1 MGLHELVSRI
11 GENHA
16 LDTVTGPVSRVAK
29 KLVPAGPVKDVLS
42 GTPFG
47 HPLHPPLTD
56 VPIGCFT
63 AATALDLLGGSRF
76 EDAVDTLLALG
87 IGATVPTATA
97 GLSDWSD
104 TYGPDMRIGLVH
116 AGANVAAL
124 GLFAAS
130 LAARRAGNR
139 GVGRVLGLAGFTT
152 LTAGGYLGGHLGYS
166 RGVGVNN
173 AFYQHEPEDWTAV
186 MDAGDLPEGSPVKAQ
201 DGDATVLLYRSAGRI
216 YAIGSRCSH
225 AGGPLE
231 EGKIDDAN
239 LCVECPWHGSVFQ
252 LEDGSVVHGPAS
264 VPQTAYDARQ
274 QDGRIEVRRRPATTA

>member
-1 MGLHELVSRI
+1 MALYELVSRI
-11 GENHA
+11 GENAA
-16 LDTVTGPVSRVAK
+16 LDKVTGPVGRVAK

-47 HPLHPPLTD
+47 HPVHPPLTD
-56 VPIGCFT
+56 LPIGCFT

-87 IGATVPTATA
+87 IVATVPTASA

-104 TYGPDMRIGLVH
+104 TYGSEQRVGLVH
-116 AGANVAAL
+116 AAANVAAL
-124 GLFAAS
+124 GLFTAS
-130 LAARRAGNR
+130 LAARRSGSR
-139 GVGRVLGLAGFTT
+139 GVGRVLGLAGFTA
-152 LTAGGYLGGHLGYS
+152 LTAGGYLGGHLSYS

-186 MDAGDLPEGSPVKAQ
+186 MDAADLAEGNPAKAEV
-201 DGDATVLLYRSAGRI
+201 GDATVLLYRSGGRI

-239 LCVECPWHGSVFQ
+239 RCVECPWHGSVFQ

-264 VPQTAYDARQ
+264 VRQTAYDARV
-274 QDGRIEVRRRPATTA
+274 QDGRVEVRRRPR